1 MAYVTTSTIYQTIL
15 MTVILLV
22 GKGWLIARSTL
33 SRKDSSTLTVFM
45 AITYLF
51 NSAYYVSFNA
61 P

>member
-1 MAYVTTSTIYQTIL
+1 MAYVTTSTIYQTIF
-15 MTVILLV
+15 MTVIMLV

-33 SRKDSSTLTVFM
+33 SRKDSSKLTVFM

-51 NSAYYVSFNA
+51 NSAYYVSLNA